1 MSFAGLLLACGSL
14 LLPSCPAP
22 QEPETTPPVPTA
34 AQGVMAA
41 EETTSAPS
49 FRLDRRN
56 WREWFMHV
64 YPVRDELMWQD
75 YGWTQQVGLGAASAA
90 ARDKAMVLWLDQGH
104 PLGAASPAGRAL
116 RAHWVG
122 GSFTTVMEKLIPV
135 ADDLRRV
142 ARAEDPEGRFVQALL
157 AQVEDAS
164 DGVVLIAAADGSVL
178 ASCTQA
184 VDTATL
190 LATLREGLAAYESL
204 DPATR
209 RTLPEGGVASA
220 GRIEGRFPVDGLAFE
235 VFLRD
240 LPPAVGEGEVALG
253 PDHPA
258 SPTWSRDYLWFSR
271 EEMTRF
277 LPGPSSS
284 RLSSSGPI
292 PDELAARL
300 AGLALHDHLHGSG
313 TPVPPEAIQ
322 GASLRLRTQAST
334 RTHRHYLIEGEVSWQ
349 VGEGEA
355 AYGMEIKL
363 MGKAQWAKEAGEFSL
378 MEIVGEGWRHGE
390 EPGSGRAGNDPGH
403 ALGFALRRV
412 LSVDGWHRVPP
423 AAFDQYPVGWP
434 VAGDEDGAPR

>member
-240 LPPAVGEGEVALG
+240 LPPAVGEGEVAPG

-277 LPGPSSS
+277 LPDPSSS